1 MLEIGQKGLYKIMT
15 KFNFSLWLN
24 VEEIHETYLQ
34 AISAMRIKRL
44 HEGKNLKGTQRPTNT
59 DSFMQLKVMNPSFD
73 QLFGVHND
81 WIQQAAASVHRL
93 NNFPSRSAD
102 FVDTL
107 TDTISDVYQ
116 LFRKEGHDLKI
127 KLDEI
132 KARGQ
137 DPEEKAKE
145 LLYYF
150 KNAVTRR
157 WPAHVEETLKNK
169 RHIDYGQGT
178 RTDLHNPSFDSY
190 DDIVRRG
197 SASQLRGGS
206 EDDAPA
212 QTFEPKGFV
221 GGKPTIQADDEE
233 KTTMG
238 DDGTTFIQ
246 GIKSELKNMVA
257 QATRSDRR
265 AALQKAYD
273 MVEEIIELRMKG
285 EGNLDQ
291 LMDKFEVGVGLEPA
305 GRQTAMNK
313 ILNDIKAA
321 SAAATESLGLNL
333 QGTVDRLQNRY
344 KQ

>member
-1 MLEIGQKGLYKIMT
+1 MKQ
-15 KFNFSLWLN
+15 FSLWLKID
-24 VEEIHETYLQ
+24 EIYQLFQQ
-34 AISAMRIKRL
+34 AVNAMRAKKRQPSM
-44 HEGKNLKGTQRPTNT
+44 HEARNDDPL
-59 DSFMQLKVMNPSFD
+59 FQLKVMNPAFNAI
-73 QLFGVHND
+73 FGVKAD
-81 WIQQAAASVHRL
+81 WIQQAAESVHRL

-102 FVDTL
+102 FADTL

-116 LFRKEGHDLKI
+116 LFTKEGHDLKTN
-127 KLDEI
+127 LDEI

-157 WPAHVEETLKNK
+157 WPAHVKETLRTK
-169 RHIDYGQGT
+169 RHIDYVQGT
-178 RTDLHNPSFDSY
+178 RTDLHKPSFDSY
-190 DDIVRRG
+190 DDIIRRG

-221 GGKPTIQADDEE
+221 GGKPTIQADDE
-233 KTTMG
+233 TTMG

-285 EGNLDQ
+285 EGNLEQ
-291 LMDKFEVGVGLEPA
+291 LMDKFEVGIGLSPA
-305 GRQTAMNK
+305 GRETAMSK

-321 SAAATESLGLNL
+321 SAAATKSLGLNL